1 MTPDAPEPSP
11 PQQPPRP
18 PPWREIFRGRLG
30 RLTLGLFLLEVL
42 GAVQILIVTTVMPAV
57 LADLGGLNLY
67 GWAFSAAG
75 LATVMAIPLTGT
87 AVDRFGPARPLAIM
101 LCVFAGGTVLAG
113 LAPTMPIFVLGR
125 FVQGAGAGAEYAVSV
140 GAIAKR
146 YPQTHR
152 ARVLALLAA
161 AWIVPGL
168 VGPFFGAV
176 VAQTIGWRWA
186 FFAPLPLLAIA
197 AAMVFPGLAE
207 SAPEERTETPST
219 GLRWPIQAAVGSGAI
234 LAGLGQL
241 EWWSVPLAVVG
252 AVLTVPAV
260 RHLLVGDS
268 PETRRSLAW
277 ALTAGFLLGFSFFTT
292 DGFVP
297 LMLTHL
303 RHLTYVQASL
313 VITFATI
320 AWTSGSWWQSRA
332 VATTPLP
339 RLVRWGGVV
348 VALGTAGVAAGLGGA
363 ALAIPFVAWTVAG
376 LGMGVAYPTMYLITM
391 ERAAPGV
398 EGATVALLLMID
410 ALGSSAGTGL
420 GGSAI
425 ALADHLGK
433 SLTAGLAGAF
443 AVAFVA
449 ALALIAITP
458 RLGVRRAA
466 SPPSAHGDPG
476 ATPSGA

>member
-1 MTPDAPEPSP
+1 MSPDASGHEAPEPP
-11 PQQPPRP
+11 PQP

-101 LCVFAGGTVLAG
+101 LGVFAGGTVLAG

-125 FVQGAGAGAEYAVSV
+125 FVQGAGAGAEYAVSI

-146 YPQTHR
+146 YPETHR

-168 VGPFFGAV
+168 IGPFFGAI

-186 FFAPLPLLAIA
+186 FFAPLPLLALA
-197 AAMVFPGLAE
+197 AAMVFPGLRE
-207 SAPEERTETPST
+207 SASEERSESASPS

-234 LAGLGQL
+234 LAGLGQVQ
-241 EWWSVPLAVVG
+241 WWSLPLAVVG
-252 AVLTVPAV
+252 IALTVPAV
-260 RHLLVGDS
+260 RHMLVGDS
-268 PETRRSLAW
+268 RETRRSLAW

-313 VITFATI
+313 VITFATV
-320 AWTSGSWWQSRA
+320 AWTTGSWWQSRA
-332 VATTPLP
+332 VATIPLP
-339 RLVRWGGVV
+339 RLVRWGAVV
-348 VALGTAGVAAGLGGA
+348 VALGTLGVAVGLTDA
-363 ALAIPFVAWTVAG
+363 ALVIPFVAWTFAG
-376 LGMGVAYPTMYLITM
+376 LGMGVAYPTLYLITM
-391 ERAAPGV
+391 ERATLGA

-410 ALGSSAGTGL
+410 GLGSSAGTGL

-425 ALADHLGK
+425 ALADHLGA
-433 SLTAGLAGAF
+433 SLKAGLAGAF

-449 ALALIAITP
+449 AIALIAITP
-458 RLGVRRAA
+458 RLRVRRRTE
-466 SPPSAHGDPG
+466 PSGNPG
-476 ATPSGA
+476 VTPSGA

>member
-1 MTPDAPEPSP
+1 MSSDASGQPSP
-11 PQQPPRP
+11 EQPPRP

-42 GAVQILIVTTVMPAV
+42 GAVQILVVTTVMPAV

-87 AVDRFGPARPLAIM
+87 AVDRFGPARPLALM

-125 FVQGAGAGAEYAVSV
+125 FVQGAGAGAEYAVSI

-146 YPQTHR
+146 YPETHR

-168 VGPFFGAV
+168 IGPFFGAV
-176 VAQTIGWRWA
+176 LAQTIGWRWA
-186 FFAPLPLLAIA
+186 FFAPLPLLALA
-197 AAMVFPGLAE
+197 AAMVFPGLRE
-207 SAPEERTETPST
+207 SAPEERFEPAAT
-219 GLRWPIQAAVGSGAI
+219 GLRWPVQAAVGSGAI
-234 LAGLGQL
+234 LAGLGQV
-241 EWWSVPLAVVG
+241 EWWSVPAAVVG
-252 AVLTVPAV
+252 VALTVPAV
-260 RHLLVGDS
+260 RHLIVGDS
-268 PETRRSLAW
+268 RAARRSLAW

-303 RHLTYVQASL
+303 RALTYVQASL

-320 AWTSGSWWQSRA
+320 AWTTGSWWQSRA
-332 VATTPLP
+332 VATIPLP
-339 RLVRWGGVV
+339 RLVRWGAVV
-348 VALGTAGVAAGLGGA
+348 VAVGTVGVAAGLGSA
-363 ALAIPFVAWTVAG
+363 PLVIPFVAWTLAG

-425 ALADHLGK
+425 ALADHLGA
-433 SLTAGLAGAF
+433 SLKAGLAGAF

-458 RLGVRRAA
+458 RLARPRSSQPA
-466 SPPSAHGDPG
+466 P
-476 ATPSGA
+476 TPSDA

>member
-1 MTPDAPEPSP
+1 MSSDASGSSPSQ
-11 PQQPPRP
+11 QQPPRP
-18 PPWREIFRGRLG
+18 PPWREIFSGRLG

-42 GAVQILIVTTVMPAV
+42 GAVQILVVTTVMPAV

-87 AVDRFGPARPLAIM
+87 AVDRFGPARPLALM

-125 FVQGAGAGAEYAVSV
+125 FIQGAGAGAEYAVSI

-146 YPQTHR
+146 YPETHR

-168 VGPFFGAV
+168 IGPFFGAV

-186 FFAPLPLLAIA
+186 FFAPLPLLALA
-197 AAMVFPGLAE
+197 AGMVFPGLRE
-207 SAPEERTETPST
+207 SAPEERPEPQGT

-234 LAGLGQL
+234 LAGLGQA
-241 EWWSVPLAVVG
+241 EWWSVPVVLVG
-252 AVLTVPAV
+252 AALTVPAV
-260 RHLLVGDS
+260 RHLIVGDS
-268 PETRRSLAW
+268 RAARRSLAW

-320 AWTSGSWWQSRA
+320 AWTTGSWWQSRA
-332 VATTPLP
+332 VTTIALS
-339 RLVRWGGVV
+339 RLVRWGAVV
-348 VALGTAGVAAGLGGA
+348 VAAGTVGVATGLIGA
-363 ALAIPFVAWTVAG
+363 SLVIPFVAWTVAG
-376 LGMGVAYPTMYLITM
+376 LGMGVAYPTLYLITM
-391 ERAAPGV
+391 ERAAAGV
-398 EGATVALLLMID
+398 EAATVALLLMVD
-410 ALGSSAGTGL
+410 ALGSAAGTGL

-425 ALADHLGK
+425 ALSEHVGA
-433 SLTAGLAGAF
+433 SLKAGLAGAF

-458 RLGVRRAA
+458 KLRR
-466 SPPSAHGDPG
+466 PG
-476 ATPSGA
+476 ASRTPSTASGA

>member
-1 MTPDAPEPSP
+1 MSSDPTGPSP
-11 PQQPPRP
+11 PRQPHRP
-18 PPWREIFRGRLG
+18 PPWREIFGGRLG

-42 GAVQILIVTTVMPAV
+42 GAVQILVVTTVMPAV

-87 AVDRFGPARPLAIM
+87 AVDRYGPAKPLALM

-125 FVQGAGAGAEYAVSV
+125 FIQGAGAGAEYAVSI

-146 YPQTHR
+146 YPETHR

-168 VGPFFGAV
+168 IGPFFGAV

-186 FFAPLPLLAIA
+186 FFAPLPLLALA
-197 AAMVFPGLAE
+197 AAMVFPGLRE
-207 SAPEERTETPST
+207 SAPEERTEAPST
-219 GLRWPIQAAVGSGAI
+219 GLRWPIQAAIGSAAI

-241 EWWSVPLAVVG
+241 EWWSLPVALLGV
-252 AVLTVPAV
+252 VLTVPAV
-260 RHLLVGDS
+260 RHLIVGDS
-268 PETRRSLAW
+268 RAARRSLAW

-313 VITFATI
+313 VVTFATV
-320 AWTSGSWWQSRA
+320 AWTTGSWWQSRA
-332 VATTPLP
+332 VATMPLP
-339 RLVRWGGVV
+339 RLVRWGAIV
-348 VALGTAGVAAGLGGA
+348 VALGTIGVAAGLGSA
-363 ALAIPFVAWTVAG
+363 PLVLPFVAWTIAG

-391 ERAAPGV
+391 DRAAPGA

-410 ALGSSAGTGL
+410 ALGSAAGTGL
-420 GGSAI
+420 GGSAV
-425 ALADHLGK
+425 ALADHVGA
-433 SLTAGLAGAF
+433 SLKAGLAGAF
-443 AVAFVA
+443 AVALVA
-449 ALALIAITP
+449 VLALIAITP
-458 RLGVRRAA
+458 RLAGPR
-466 SPPSAHGDPG
+466 PSRTAP
-476 ATPSGA
+476 TPSDA